1 MQAKA
6 HFLVKSRLQDRPVV
20 IWGAGPTGRLMFDLL
35 TAEGANIEGFIE
47 VHPRRIGG
55 LKRGL
60 PVWAID
66 KVKTL
71 GDVMLLIAVGAAGAR
86 EEIAA
91 YLHRHDKVPGEDYLF
106 VA

>member
-1 MQAKA
+1 M
-6 HFLVKSRLQDRPVV
+6 V

-35 TAEGANIEGFIE
+35 SAEGANIEGVIE

-60 PVWAID
+60 AVWPID

-71 GDVMLLIAVGAAGAR
+71 GDAILLVAVGAAGAR

-91 YLHRHDKVPGEDYLF
+91 YLHRYDKVPGDDYLF